1 VVQISNVVTIFR
13 KELTD
18 TLRDRRTLVF
28 VLLVPI
34 VAIPLLMMGMSK
46 LMISQITKVQEE
58 TSRIVIT
65 GREWLPSELD
75 GMFTAATDLTLVD
88 ASTFADTGLIEA
100 LQLGRYEALVAV
112 PDSFAVHLQMGSPA
126 RVEIKCDRAE
136 LRSEQAEDR
145 LVDLLDDYR
154 ALLVEHRLAEREVD
168 AAILEPFEVNREN
181 VAPMQKMVG
190 EKLGMMLPY
199 LIIIMC
205 FMGAMYPAIDL
216 TAGEK
221 ERGTLETLLVSPAA
235 RIEFVIGKYL
245 VVVCTGLVA
254 ALLSLGSLVFSMK
267 YMVDQL
273 VAQVGSMLAMEFEAS
288 TIVLIVLVV
297 LPLVGIFAGVL
308 LSVSIFARSFKE
320 AQSYVTALNMAV
332 ILPAFVSILPG
343 VELDYTLAMIPVV
356 NASLIMKEA
365 ISGTIMWNYV
375 IVALLSNSI
384 LAALSLVFCKKWFER
399 ESVIFRM

>member
-1 VVQISNVVTIFR
+1 MQVSNIVTIFR

-28 VLLVPI
+28 MLLVPI

-58 TSRIVIT
+58 TSKIVIT

-75 GMFTAATDLTLVD
+75 SMFTAATDLTFVD
-88 ASTFADTGLIEA
+88 SSTFADTGLVEA
-100 LQLGRYEALVAV
+100 LQLGRFEALVAV
-112 PDSFAVHLQMGSPA
+112 PDSFATHLQMERSA
-126 RVEIKCDRAE
+126 QIEIKCDRAE

-145 LVDLLDDYR
+145 LVDMLDDYR
-154 ALLVEHRLAEREVD
+154 VLLVEHRLAEREVD
-168 AAILEPFEVNREN
+168 AAILEPFEVSREN
-181 VAPMQKMVG
+181 VAPMQKMLG
-190 EKLGMMLPY
+190 ESLGMMLPY

-235 RIEFVIGKYL
+235 RIEFVIGKYM
-245 VVVCTGLVA
+245 VVVFTGLVA

-273 VAQVGSMLAMEFEAS
+273 VAQVGTMLSMEFEPS
-288 TIVLIVLVV
+288 TVVLVILIV

-332 ILPAFVSILPG
+332 ILPAFVSILLG

-365 ISGTIMWNYV
+365 ISGSIMWEYV

>member
-1 VVQISNVVTIFR
+1 MQISNVVTIFR

-28 VLLVPI
+28 MLLVPI
-34 VAIPLLMMGMSK
+34 VAIPLLMTGMSK
-46 LMISQITKVQEE
+46 LMISQITKVKEE
-58 TSRIVIT
+58 ASRVVIT
-65 GREWLPSELD
+65 GRQWLPAELD
-75 GMFTAATDLTLVD
+75 SMFTTNTDLTFVD
-88 ASTFADTGLIEA
+88 AAIFADTGLVEA
-100 LQLGRYEALVAV
+100 LQLGRFEALVEV
-112 PDSFAVHLQMGSPA
+112 PDSFATHLQMERLAGI
-126 RVEIKCDRAE
+126 EIKCDRAE
-136 LRSEQAEDR
+136 LASEQAEDR

-154 ALLVEHRLAEREVD
+154 VLLVEHRLAEREVD
-168 AAILEPFEVNREN
+168 AAILEPFEVSREN
-181 VAPMQKMVG
+181 VAPMQKMLG
-190 EKLGMMLPY
+190 ESLGMMLPY

-235 RIEFVIGKYL
+235 RIEFVIGKYM
-245 VVVCTGLVA
+245 VVVFTGLVA

-273 VAQVGSMLAMEFEAS
+273 VAQVGTMLSMEFEPS
-288 TIVLIVLVV
+288 TVVLVILIV

-365 ISGTIMWNYV
+365 ISGSIMWEYV

>member
-1 VVQISNVVTIFR
+1 MQISNVVTIFR

-28 VLLVPI
+28 MLLVPI

-58 TSRIVIT
+58 TSKIVIT

-75 GMFTAATDLTLVD
+75 SMFTAATDLTFVE
-88 ASTFADTGLIEA
+88 ASTFADTGLVEV

-112 PDSFAVHLQMGSPA
+112 PDSFATHLQMERSAGI
-126 RVEIKCDRAE
+126 EIKCDRAE

-154 ALLVEHRLAEREVD
+154 ALLIEHRLTERDVSV
-168 AAILEPFEVNREN
+168 AILEPFEVNREN

-235 RIEFVIGKYL
+235 RIEFVMGKYM
-245 VVVCTGLVA
+245 VVVFTGLVA

-365 ISGTIMWNYV
+365 ISGSIMWEYV

>member
-1 VVQISNVVTIFR
+1 MQISNVMTIFR

-28 VLLVPI
+28 MLLVPI

-65 GREWLPSELD
+65 GREEMPTELD
-75 GMFTAATDLTLVD
+75 SMFSAATDLTFVD
-88 ASTFADTGLIEA
+88 SSTFADTGLVEA
-100 LQLGRYEALVAV
+100 LQLGRFDALVAV
-112 PDSFAVHLQMGSPA
+112 PDSFAVHLQMESLA
-126 RVEIKCDRAE
+126 QIEIKYDKAE
-136 LRSEQAEDR
+136 IKSEQAEDR
-145 LVDLLDDYR
+145 LSDLLDDYR
-154 ALLVEHRLAEREVD
+154 ALLVEYRLAEHDISV
-168 AAILEPFEVNREN
+168 AILEPFEVNKEN
-181 VAPMQKMVG
+181 VAPMQKMLG
-190 EKLGMMLPY
+190 ESLGMMLPY

-235 RIEFVIGKYL
+235 RIEFVLGKYL

-254 ALLSLGSLVFSMK
+254 AMLSLGSLVFSMK
-267 YMVDQL
+267 YMVDQI
-273 VAQVGSMLAMEFEAS
+273 VAQVGSMMAMEFEAS

-320 AQSYVTALNMAV
+320 AQSYVTALNMV
-332 ILPAFVSILPG
+332 IILPAFVSILPG

-365 ISGTIMWNYV
+365 ISGSIMWNYV

>member
-1 VVQISNVVTIFR
+1 VKISNVVTIFR
-13 KELTD
+13 KEITD

-28 VLLVPI
+28 MLLIPLA
-34 VAIPLLMMGMSK
+34 AIPLLMMGMSK
-46 LMISQITKVQEE
+46 LMISQISKMEE
-58 TSRIVIT
+58 TASRIVIT
-65 GREWLPSELD
+65 GRGWLPGELD
-75 GMFTAATDLTLVD
+75 SMLEAASNFTIVD
-88 ASTFADTGLIEA
+88 SSEFADTGLVEA
-100 LQLGRYEALVAV
+100 LRMGRYEALVAV
-112 PDSFAVHLQMGSPA
+112 PDSFAAYLDDGRQG
-126 RVEIKCDRAE
+126 RIEIKCDRAE
-136 LRSEQAEDR
+136 LAGEQAEDR
-145 LVDLLDDYR
+145 LVDLFDEYQE
-154 ALLVEHRLAEREVD
+154 LLVKQRLALHDID

-216 TAGEK
+216 AAGEK
-221 ERGTLETLLVSPAA
+221 ERGTLETLLVSPAT
-235 RIEFVIGKYL
+235 RGEFVVGKYL
-245 VVVCTGLVA
+245 VVLTTGLVA
-254 ALLSLGSLVFSMK
+254 ALLSLGSLVFSVK
-267 YMVDQL
+267 YMVHSL
-273 VAQVGSMLAMEFEAS
+273 VAQVGEMLAMELEP
-288 TIVLIVLVV
+288 TTVLLVALII

-308 LSVSIFARSFKE
+308 MSVSIFARSFKE

-343 VELDYTLAMIPVV
+343 VELTYTLSMIPVV
-356 NASLIMKEA
+356 NASLILKEA

-384 LAALSLVFCKKWFER
+384 LAGLALWFSKKWFER

>member
-1 VVQISNVVTIFR
+1 MQISNVVTIFR

-28 VLLVPI
+28 MLLVPI
-34 VAIPLLMMGMSK
+34 VAIPLLMVGMSK
-46 LMISQITKVQEE
+46 LMISQISKVKEE
-58 TSRIVIT
+58 TSKIVIT
-65 GREWLPSELD
+65 GREWMPTELD
-75 GMFTAATDLTLVD
+75 SMFTAASDLTAVD
-88 ASTFADTGLIEA
+88 ASTFADTGLVEA
-100 LQLGRYEALVAV
+100 LQLGRFDALVVV
-112 PDSFAVHLQMGSPA
+112 PDSFTTHLQMESLPQI
-126 RVEIKCDRAE
+126 EIKYDQAE
-136 LRSEQAEDR
+136 LKSEQAEDR
-145 LVDLLDDYR
+145 LGDLLDDYR
-154 ALLVEHRLAEREVD
+154 ALLVEHRLAKHDINV
-168 AAILEPFEVNREN
+168 AILEPFEVNREN
-181 VAPMQKMVG
+181 VAPMQKMLG
-190 EKLGMMLPY
+190 ESLGMMLPY

-273 VAQVGSMLAMEFEAS
+273 VAQVGTMMAMEFELS
-288 TIVLIVLVV
+288 TIVLVVLIV

-320 AQSYVTALNMAV
+320 AQSYVTALNMAI
-332 ILPAFVSILPG
+332 ILPAFVSVLPG

-365 ISGTIMWNYV
+365 ISGSIMWNYV

-384 LAALSLVFCKKWFER
+384 LATLSLWFCKKWFER

>member
-1 VVQISNVVTIFR
+1 MKISNVVTIFK
-13 KELTD
+13 KEFID
-18 TLRDRRTLVF
+18 TIRDRRTLVF
-28 VLLVPI
+28 MLLVPI

-46 LMISQITKVQEE
+46 LMISQISKVREE
-58 TSRIVIT
+58 ASRIVIT
-65 GREWLPSELD
+65 GRDQMPAELD
-75 GMFTAATDLTLVD
+75 SMFSAADDLIFVD
-88 ASTFADTGLIEA
+88 ASTFADTGLVEA
-100 LQLGRYEALVAV
+100 LQLGRFDALVVA
-112 PDSFAVHLQMGSPA
+112 PDSFAVHLQMESPA
-126 RVEIKCDRAE
+126 QIEIKFDKAE
-136 LRSEQAEDR
+136 LKSEQAEDR

-154 ALLVEHRLAEREVD
+154 AMLVEHRLAEHDID

-190 EKLGMMLPY
+190 ESLGMMLPY

-254 ALLSLGSLVFSMK
+254 ALLSLGSLVFSMR
-267 YMVDQL
+267 YMVNQL
-273 VAQVGSMLAMEFEAS
+273 MAQIGTMLTMEFELS
-288 TIVLIVLVV
+288 TILLVVLII

-332 ILPAFVSILPG
+332 IMPAFVSILPG
-343 VELDYTLAMIPVV
+343 IELDYTLAMIPVV

-365 ISGTIMWNYV
+365 ISGSIMWEYV
-375 IVALLSNSI
+375 IVALVSNTV
-384 LAALSLVFCKKWFER
+384 LAVLSLLFCKMWFER